1 MQQDDTDYSQSPM
14 QSIMQI
20 RAAEKFA
27 KMHQNASCTDLTKTS
42 LNSPL
47 PSQQELSL
55 KSKVSKGF
63 AMNAVRVSI
72 RESSPQLRQS
82 NLSNRSLP

>member
-1 MQQDDTDYSQSPM
+1 
-14 QSIMQI
+14 
-20 RAAEKFA
+20 
-27 KMHQNASCTDLTKTS
+27 LTKTS

-63 AMNAVRVSI
+63 AMNAARVSI

>member
-1 MQQDDTDYSQSPM
+1 M

-27 KMHQNASCTDLTKTS
+27 KMHQNASCTDLMKTS
-42 LNSPL
+42 LNSPV
-47 PSQQELSL
+47 PSQQDLSL

-63 AMNAVRVSI
+63 AMNAIRVSI
-72 RESSPQLRQS
+72 RETSPQLRHS

>member
-1 MQQDDTDYSQSPM
+1 M

-27 KMHQNASCTDLTKTS
+27 KMHQNASCTDLMKTS

-47 PSQQELSL
+47 PSQQDLSL

-63 AMNAVRVSI
+63 AMNTVRVSI
-72 RESSPQLRQS
+72 RETSPQLRHS

>member
-1 MQQDDTDYSQSPM
+1 M
-14 QSIMQI
+14 QSIMQM

-47 PSQQELSL
+47 VTQQEVSL

-63 AMNAVRVSI
+63 AMNAIQI
-72 RESSPQLRQS
+72 RETSPQLRQS